1 MALYRTKIHC
11 YFLDQTRV
19 TRPLPCEKNYH
30 IFYQMLAGLNQEER
44 VRLHLDG
51 YTVNNLN
58 YLKNGDIRCDEKED
72 AARFQAW
79 KTCLGILGIP
89 FLDVVR
95 VLAAILLLGNVKF
108 IDGQE
113 IEVEV
118 EGETELNSVAAL
130 LGVPATALFRGL
142 TTKTHNARGQLVKSM
157 CDANMSNMTRDS
169 LAKALYCR
177 TVATIV
183 RRANSLKSRLGSTL
197 GTLSSDSDKSNESVH
212 NQLEVASQHASVMSG
227 KAGSKSMTAL
237 NNAVKHATTDG
248 FIGEF
253 KLFILDFY
261 RYLNLMK

>member
-19 TRPLPCEKNYH
+19 TRPLANEKNYH
-30 IFYQMLAGLNQEER
+30 IFYQMLAGLSKEER
-44 VRLHLDG
+44 SRLHLEG
-51 YTVNNLN
+51 YTTHNLN
-58 YLKNGDIRCDEKED
+58 YLKNGDIRQDEGED

-108 IDGQE
+108 IDAQE
-113 IEVEV
+113 LEVDV
-118 EGETELNSVAAL
+118 DGEKELNSVAAL
-130 LGVPATALFRGL
+130 LGVSPSALFQGL
-142 TTKTHNARGQLVKSM
+142 TTKTHNARGQLIKSM

-183 RRANSLKSRLGSTL
+183 RRANSLKR
-197 GTLSSDSDKSNESVH
+197 
-212 NQLEVASQHASVMSG
+212 
-227 KAGSKSMTAL
+227 
-237 NNAVKHATTDG
+237 
-248 FIGEF
+248 
-253 KLFILDFY
+253 
-261 RYLNLMK
+261 

>member
-19 TRPLPCEKNYH
+19 TRPLPNEKNYH
-30 IFYQMLAGLNQEER
+30 IFYQMLAGLSKEER
-44 VRLHLDG
+44 ARLHLDG
-51 YTVNNLN
+51 YTIRNLN
-58 YLKNGDIRCDEKED
+58 YLKDGDLRQDDGED

-108 IDGQE
+108 IDAQE
-113 IEVEV
+113 LEVDV
-118 EGETELNSVAAL
+118 KGEKELNSVAAL
-130 LGVPATALFRGL
+130 LGVSPASLFQGL
-142 TTKTHNARGQLVKSM
+142 TTKTHNARGHLIKSM

-183 RRANSLKSRLGSTL
+183 RRANSLKRYQI
-197 GTLSSDSDKSNESVH
+197 KSNYVLPCKTNKLILFLVSLFKQVRF
-212 NQLEVASQHASVMSG
+212 NSG
-227 KAGSKSMTAL
+227 NTELGL
-237 NNAVKHATTDG
+237 G
-248 FIGEF
+248 
-253 KLFILDFY
+253 
-261 RYLNLMK
+261 